1 MLTLNRIAQR
11 SIAFYRSST
20 LLVALGVAAATAV
33 ILGAL
38 LVGDSVRGSLKG
50 LVMDRLGRIEW
61 MLLAPKFFH
70 QATVQ
75 RLASSPTLGDNLEQ
89 PIPAIVFPRGTV
101 EVARGDARSR
111 SGSVLVIATTEEY
124 WTLGG
129 VSPSARPVGNEVI
142 LNQSLANELGVKTGD
157 EVTLRLPSE
166 QAVPAD
172 SPLGKRDDQTE
183 GIPRLKVVG
192 IVSDQGLGGFDIR
205 GSQRASRNIFIPL
218 ETVQRALRREGSIN
232 CVFIGSK
239 NIRPTVFSNDEAD
252 EKGNLLLSAMKLD
265 LQDFGVKVERIQRVF
280 PDPERKETSEQAP
293 TTIYDYFHVTSEQ
306 LLFMPSAE
314 DAIRRAIPVDA
325 SDSVLTYLANG
336 IELANPAN
344 TNAPNKVVTYSTITG
359 SDFGSTFPFNQQENK
374 PKLNDGECI
383 VNSWLADELNAKV
396 GDELLVHYYLPETSN
411 GKEIEESF
419 KSKIAVIV
427 PITKPVSGFDRRRL
441 ARFDKPPTLF
451 NDPNLTPVVP
461 GITDQDSISDWDLPF
476 VLDRK
481 PSSEDDLYWKE
492 HRLTPKIFLKLA
504 ESQERFGSRFGKV
517 SSFRVSPSANMDQA
531 ELERRILEELR
542 KSTAEQGF
550 MMTPLRSNQMRAAS
564 GTTPFDMLFLSLSF
578 FVIISALL
586 LVSLLFRLGIEQ
598 RADQLGLLA
607 AMGWSPKK
615 IHGLLMREAAL
626 TSLIGSSIGI
636 GLGFG
641 YAYLMILGLKTWWVG
656 AVSTPFL
663 QFHWTPLS
671 VAIGFLAGVIVTWF
685 STVVSIRRLIRM
697 PATRLLRGQ
706 TTPQLMRKQ
715 GKPGWLGRVVL
726 VVGLLAI
733 AIGGVGYGL
742 SGQAQAGAFVGSGML
757 LLTAALLE
765 TYRRL
770 RLVPGSDSNANAN
783 ISNLPG
789 LASRNIRCNPLR
801 SSLAVGL
808 ISVAAFLV
816 LAMSLFQAKPD
827 LKSAGGFELM
837 AESSLPIVRDLN
849 SPEFQK
855 QILGNKALQLADS
868 TIVPFRLRAGDDA
881 SCNNLFQSTQ
891 PRVLG
896 VPDSLA
902 TVDADQPVTTQFPW
916 AAKSKDSESPW
927 QLLAKNAQ
935 GTQADPLPVVL
946 DQNTAMWSLHRGA
959 SIGEVF
965 SFDFSG
971 QQVYFRT
978 VGLLQNTT
986 LQGSLLVGER
996 NFERVFPDV
1005 VGFQF
1010 FLIRAASNDAA
1021 AIATIL
1027 ESGWGDE
1034 GLDVVQSADVLQQLF
1049 AVQNTYLSAFQALG
1063 ALGLLLG
1070 TFGLAVVQIRS
1081 VMERRGELALL
1092 RAVGFP
1098 GNRIGMLLFTESATL
1113 LLLGAGLGAAC
1124 AIISALPVWLRGQS
1138 ISDFQQPAI
1147 MMLVVI
1153 IVGLFAGA
1161 AAVLRALRL
1170 PILDALRGK

>member
-1 MLTLNRIAQR
+1 LLNLNRIAQR
-11 SIAFYRSST
+11 TIVFYKSST

-61 MLLAPKFFH
+61 MLLAPNFFE
-70 QATVQ
+70 QTAVE
-75 RLASSPTLGDNLEQ
+75 RLTKSNALGDDLDQ

-101 EVARGDARSR
+101 EIAKGDLRSR
-111 SGSVLVIATTEEY
+111 SGSVLVIATTEAY
-124 WTLGG
+124 WSLGDG
-129 VSPSARPVGNEVI
+129 SRPVHPTGNEVI
-142 LNQSLANELGVKTGD
+142 LNKSLADELGVSTGD
-157 EVTLRLPSE
+157 EVTLRLPAE

-172 SPLGKRDDQTE
+172 SPLGKRDEQSE

-192 IVSDQGLGGFDIR
+192 IVPDQGLGGFDIR
-205 GSQRASRNIFIPL
+205 GSQRASRNIFVPL
-218 ETVQRALRREGSIN
+218 ATVQRALRREGTVN

-239 NIRPTVFSNDEAD
+239 NSQPVVFDAAEA
-252 EKGNLLLSAMKLD
+252 EQQGTALLGALNLE
-265 LQDFGVKVERIQRVF
+265 LQDFGVEVERIQRNF
-280 PDPERKETSEQAP
+280 PDADRRETSDLP
-293 TTIYDYFHVTSEQ
+293 VTTIYDYYHITSGQ
-306 LLFMPSAE
+306 LLFMPEMES
-314 DAIRRAIPVDA
+314 AIRRAIPVETSDA
-325 SDSVLTYLANG
+325 VMTYLANG
-336 IELANPAN
+336 IELKNASNPDQ
-344 TNAPNKVVTYSTITG
+344 PNKVVTYSTISGT
-359 SDFGSTFPFNQQENK
+359 DFGSTFSFDQPKNIRGLNQ
-374 PKLNDGECI
+374 GECMI
-383 VNSWLADELNAKV
+383 NSWLSDALNAKV
-396 GDELLVHYYLPETSN
+396 GDELLLHYYLPETSH
-411 GKEIEESF
+411 GKEIETSF
-419 KSKIAVIV
+419 HSKIVGIV
-427 PITKPVSGFDRRRL
+427 PITKPISQFDRRRL
-441 ARFDKPPTLF
+441 ARYDKAPTIF
-451 NDPNLTPVVP
+451 NDPNLTPEVP

-476 VLDRK
+476 VLERK
-481 PSSEDDLYWKE
+481 ASEEDDLYWKE
-492 HRLTPKIFLKLA
+492 HRLTPKVFLSLA

-517 SSFRVSPSANMDQA
+517 SSFRVSTRAGLS
-531 ELERRILEELR
+531 LEDLQQRMLAELR
-542 KSTAEQGF
+542 KSSAELGF
-550 MMTPLRSNQMRAAS
+550 VMTPIRSNQLRAAS

-586 LVSLLFRLGIEQ
+586 LVSLLFRLGVEQ
-598 RADQLGLLA
+598 RADQLGLLS
-607 AMGWSPKK
+607 AMGWSPEM
-615 IHGLLMREAAL
+615 IRGLLMREAAL
-626 TSLIGSSIGI
+626 TSILGSALGI

-671 VAIGFLAGVIVTWF
+671 VAIGFIAGVLVTWI
-685 STVVSIRRLIRM
+685 STAVSIRRLIRL

-706 TTPQLMRKQ
+706 TTPQLTRQRGRSK
-715 GKPGWLGRVVL
+715 WLGGVIVGL
-726 VVGLLAI
+726 GLLAI
-733 AIGGVGYGL
+733 AIGAVGYGL

-765 TYRRL
+765 TFRRL
-770 RLVPGSDSNANAN
+770 RTVAGGNAAGSANV
-783 ISNLPG
+783 SSLPG
-789 LASRNIRCNPLR
+789 LAAKNVRCNPLR

-849 SPEFQK
+849 SAEFQR
-855 QILGNKALQLADS
+855 QILGSKASQLAD
-868 TIVPFRLRAGDDA
+868 TAIVPFRLRAGDDA

-896 VPDSLA
+896 VPESLA
-902 TVDADQPVTTQFPW
+902 VVDAGQPVATQFPW
-916 AAKSKDSESPW
+916 AAKASEKESPW
-927 QLLAKNAQ
+927 QSLSVRAK
-935 GTQADPLPVVL
+935 GTQDDPLPVVL

-965 SFDFSG
+965 SFEFA
-971 QQVYFRT
+971 QKQVYFRT

-986 LQGSLLVGER
+986 LQGSLLIGEK
-996 NFERVFPDV
+996 NFESVFPEV

-1010 FLIRAASNDAA
+1010 FLVRPSKDAA
-1021 AIATIL
+1021 GIATLL

-1034 GLDVVQSADVLQQLF
+1034 GLDVIRSADVLQQLF

-1081 VMERRGELALL
+1081 VMERRGELALM

-1098 GNRIGMLLFTESATL
+1098 GPRIGMLLFAESATL
-1113 LLLGAGLGAAC
+1113 LLLGAGLGAAS
-1124 AIISALPVWLRGQS
+1124 AIVSALPVWLRGQS
-1138 ISDFQQPAI
+1138 ISEFQQPAL
-1147 MMLVVI
+1147 MMLIVI

-1161 AAVLRALRL
+1161 IAVLRALKL
-1170 PILDALRGK
+1170 PILDALRGR